1 MFDEILQKME
11 AAIAV
16 LIGLIRAGHP
26 LCGTASGKD
35 STCAT
40 ILMLEAVRRVADE
53 GLAQPAHYISSANTT
68 IENSSLARHI
78 ETMLEEVDEH
88 AAAYGLGVTAHIA
101 TPSLAMQFVVSTIGR
116 GTLVRTV
123 ENGVRAGKRTR
134 ACATYVDPS
143 SVN

>member
-1 MFDEILQKME
+1 MRDDSH
-11 AAIAV
+11 A
-16 LIGLIRAGHP
+16 GSRAPRRGRRP
-26 LCGTASGKD
+26 P
-35 STCAT
+35 AT
-40 ILMLEAVRRVADE
+40 RALHLFGQYNDR
-53 GLAQPAHYISSANTT
+53 
-68 IENSSLARHI
+68 NSSLARHI

-88 AAAYGLGVTAHIA
+88 AAAYGLGVTTHIA
-101 TPSLAMQFVVSTIGR
+101 TPSLAMQFAVSTIGR